1 MEKPL
6 NIISEVFGAFTSKIL
21 ETVTLDFCY
30 DHVDEDYAHQE
41 VVQFLQ
47 HNDFETLGIQE
58 VK

>member
-47 HNDFETLGIQE
+47 
-58 VK
+58 